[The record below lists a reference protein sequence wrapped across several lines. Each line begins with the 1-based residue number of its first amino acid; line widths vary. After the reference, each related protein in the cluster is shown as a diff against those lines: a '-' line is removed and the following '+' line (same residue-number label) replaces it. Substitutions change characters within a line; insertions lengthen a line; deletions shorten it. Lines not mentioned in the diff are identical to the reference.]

1 MLKAHD
7 RIEKW
12 ADTTAIPPISW
23 YLTSLIG
30 QLATGD
36 DLVLA
41 HYVKVLSGYLKR
53 RVESQSYLK
62 LLPCLIFFTQSLEQN
77 AQVVMSVCVT
87 SFKGDRMAQVLL
99 RDIHITKLKL
109 SPSQGTPNARIL
121 SIKGG
126 SSVEG
131 PNSLPILLILDEKQ
145 A

>member
-1 MLKAHD
+1 
-7 RIEKW
+7 
-12 ADTTAIPPISW
+12 
-23 YLTSLIG
+23 
-30 QLATGD
+30 
-36 DLVLA
+36 
-41 HYVKVLSGYLKR
+41 
-53 RVESQSYLK
+53 
-62 LLPCLIFFTQSLEQN
+62 
-77 AQVVMSVCVT
+77 MSVCVT

-131 PNSLPILLILDEKQ
+131 HNSLPVLLILDEKQ